1 MIDQAA
7 LDRAVRK
14 FPLVILVARLSSPER
29 ALIMSPRL
37 VRMIAAEYHRQRS
50 A

>member
-7 LDRAVRK
+7 LDRAVRT
-14 FPLVILVARLSSPER
+14 LLWRLCW
-29 ALIMSPRL
+29 PRL
-37 VRMIAAEYHRQRS
+37 KIIELNTVRRMMPKVIAEYHRQRS